1 MMVKRHP
8 ILHRSPL
15 SVSILY
21 NPKGVA
27 LMSKQENEARLVS
40 RRSFLKKTAL
50 LSAGAAA
57 AGALVGCSPSTAKST
72 AAQKWD
78 KEVDLLVVGS
88 GTVIMAA
95 IAGKDAGLESVLVI
109 EKSPAFGGT
118 SALSGGGM
126 WIPLNY
132 SEIEN
137 GIEDNREDVLKYLK
151 TVSAGQSTDE
161 LMEAY
166 VDNAGKM
173 LEWLRDDHGYTFS
186 IGSTQYNDYYQ
197 VDGYRKIGR
206 SVYPIKEGKSAGGPG
221 FWEMLKAT
229 ATELGVEIML
239 ETTASRLVLNEAG
252 EVAGVVAQTNDGELA
267 IKAKHGV
274 VLGTGGFD
282 FNKDMVDA
290 YLRGPIQCSV
300 AVRTNTGDGQLM
312 GMAIGADLRNMN
324 ESWGVPFFPIDLENL
339 RGEADW
345 QLYRGRPGAIV
356 VNKHGERFGNE
367 AASYE
372 LFQRAFYTWDTG
384 AFEWRNIPA
393 YFICDSSF
401 TERYFLPGSNYTPG
415 VIPDFMQT
423 YDTLEDLAAGTGI
436 DVDGLMA
443 TVEAF
448 NANAEEGKDPIWH
461 RGEFD
466 FDLGTAGDATRT
478 DLKNICLAPIAKGPF
493 YVGVYGPGTCGT
505 SGGLRINKD
514 AQVLNV
520 WGEVIPR
527 LYAVGN
533 TAGSVFGAAY
543 PGGGSTLGQGTVMA
557 MLAARHAAT
566 LEPQA

>member
-1 MMVKRHP
+1 
-8 ILHRSPL
+8 
-15 SVSILY
+15 
-21 NPKGVA
+21 
-27 LMSKQENEARLVS
+27 MSNQEKDSRLVS
-40 RRSFLKKTAL
+40 RRGFLKKTAML
-50 LSAGAAA
+50 TAGAAA
-57 AGALVGCSPSTAKST
+57 AGALAACAPTGAAKT
-72 AAQKWD
+72 AQKWD

-109 EKSPAFGGT
+109 EKGPAFGGT

-132 SEIEN
+132 AEAAE

-151 TVSAGQSTDE
+151 NVTAGQTTDE
-161 LMEAY
+161 LLESY
-166 VDNAGKM
+166 VDNAPTM
-173 LEWLRDDHGYTFS
+173 LEWLRDSHGYSF
-186 IGSTQYNDYYQ
+186 GVGGTQYNDYYQ
-197 VDGYRKIGR
+197 VDGYRARGR
-206 SVYPIKEGKSAGGPG
+206 SIFPLKDGQSAGGAG
-221 FWEMLKAT
+221 FWELLKAT
-229 ATELGVEIML
+229 ATELGVEIMM
-239 ETTASRLVLNEAG
+239 ETPGKRLILNDAG
-252 EVAGVVAQTNDGELA
+252 EVAGVIAESAGKEIA

-282 FNKDMVDA
+282 FNKDMVSA
-290 YLRGPIQCSV
+290 YLRGPIQCSN

-312 GMAIGADLRNMN
+312 GQAIGADLRNMN
-324 ESWGVPFFPIDLENL
+324 ESWGVPFFPVDLEAM

-345 QLYRGRPGAIV
+345 QMYRGRPGAIV

-367 AASYE
+367 ACSYE
-372 LFQRAFYTWDTG
+372 LFQRAFYSWDSG

-415 VIPDFMQT
+415 VIPEFMQT
-423 YDTLEDLAAGTGI
+423 YETLEDLAAGTGI
-436 DVDGLMA
+436 DVDGLLA

-466 FDLGTAGDATRT
+466 FDLGTAGDTSRT
-478 DLKNICLAPIAKGPF
+478 DLKNICLAPIAQGPF
-493 YVGVYGPGTCGT
+493 YVGQYGPGTCGT

-533 TAGSVFGAAY
+533 TCGSAFGAAY
-543 PGGGSTLGQGTVMA
+543 PGGGSTIGQGTVFG
-557 MLAARHAAT
+557 MLAARHAAA